1 MCALYIETMA
11 RKTTICVY
19 IDDEMREALE
29 QASKIRRTS
38 KSEIMREAIEIDL
51 KKDVWKKKKSGSN

>member
-1 MCALYIETMA
+1 MA